1 MYARSPYIFAN
12 ELRKINNKISQDEP
26 LENMIDEINYITRK
40 FDIFKTKIKPRT
52 FTALQNLK
60 DTVSYKNEL
69 KSIQSSYTDTSNTLI
84 QSKKDLETALK
95 DLEDC
100 EKLCNNNGGVRSGFK
115 IKDVT
120 LVVNTTFKK
129 EYLIYIR
136 DYGIP
141 TDGIFLESILKY
153 IKDINNI

>member
-26 LENMIDEINYITRK
+26 LENMVDEINYITRK

>member
-84 QSKKDLETALK
+84 QSKKDLKTALK

>member
-1 MYARSPYIFAN
+1 MYTRSPFIFAN
-12 ELRKINNKISQDEP
+12 EVRKINNRISQEEP
-26 LENMIDEINYITRK
+26 LENMLDEINYITRK
-40 FDIFKTKIKPRT
+40 YDIFKTKIKSST

-60 DTVSYKNEL
+60 DTVSYKKEL
-69 KSIQSSYTDTSNTLI
+69 NSIQSSYTDTSNTLI

-120 LVVNTTFKK
+120 LVVDTTFKK

-141 TDGIFLESILKY
+141 TDGIFLESILEY